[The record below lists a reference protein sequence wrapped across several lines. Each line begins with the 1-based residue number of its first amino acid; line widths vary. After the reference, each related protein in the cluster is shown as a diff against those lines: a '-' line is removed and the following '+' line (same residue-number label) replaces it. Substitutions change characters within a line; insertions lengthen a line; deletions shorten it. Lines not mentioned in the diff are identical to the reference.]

1 MNILYCGD
9 KHIEDGLIISVLSLT
24 ENVGEPLNVYVMTV
38 ELKNEQFNLEPVSD
52 SVIDYLKR
60 TVAERTGGSVKKFDV
75 TDLFSRELPQA
86 NMETRFTPC
95 CMLRLFADEIPEI
108 PERVLYLDNDVV
120 ARMDI
125 SDFYYQDID
134 TYELAGVL
142 DYYGRWFFRKN
153 IFKMDYLNS
162 GVLLLNMRKI
172 HESGLFRKCREMCVC
187 EKMFMPDQSAINK
200 LANKKIIRD
209 RRFNEQRKLHINTV
223 MQHFTTSFRF
233 FPWFHSLTVKPWQIE
248 RVHEILKI
256 FEYDN
261 LFTQYRAAL
270 DIISADTLKQ
280 NNECETNA

>member
-24 ENVGEPLNVYVMTV
+24 EQVKEPLNIYVMTV

-52 SVIDYLKR
+52 GVIGYLGR
-60 TVAERTGGSVKKFDV
+60 MVAERTGGTVQKLDV
-75 TDLFSRELPQA
+75 TDIFSRQLPEA

-108 PERVLYLDNDVV
+108 PDRVLYLDNDVV

-125 SDFYYQDID
+125 SGFYYQDID
-134 TYELAGVL
+134 AYELAGVL
-142 DYYGRWFFRKN
+142 DYYGRWFFRRN

-162 GVLLLNMRKI
+162 GVLLLNMKKI
-172 HESGLFRKCREMCVC
+172 RESGLFKKCREMCVN

-209 RRFNEQRKLHINTV
+209 RRYNEQRRLHKNTV

-256 FEYDN
+256 FEYDE
-261 LFTQYRAAL
+261 LLAQYRAAL
-270 DIISADTLKQ
+270 AEISKE

>member
-1 MNILYCGD
+1 M
-9 KHIEDGLIISVLSLT
+9 LSLT

-209 RRFNEQRKLHINTV
+209 RRFNEQRKLHKNTV

>member
-60 TVAERTGGSVKKFDV
+60 TVAERTGGNVKKFDV

-172 HESGLFRKCREMCVC
+172 RESGLFRKCREMCVC

-209 RRFNEQRKLHINTV
+209 RRFNEQRKLHKNTV

>member
-9 KHIEDGLIISVLSLT
+9 KHIEDGLIISVFSLT

-172 HESGLFRKCREMCVC
+172 RESGLFRKCREMCVC

-209 RRFNEQRKLHINTV
+209 RRFNEQRKLHKNTV

-261 LFTQYRAAL
+261 LFTQYHAAL

>member
-172 HESGLFRKCREMCVC
+172 RESGLFRKCREMCVC

-209 RRFNEQRKLHINTV
+209 RRFNEQRKLHKNTV

>member
-9 KHIEDGLIISVLSLT
+9 RHIEDGLIISVLSLT
-24 ENVGEPLNVYVMTV
+24 EQVGEPLNVYVMTV
-38 ELKNEQFNLEPVSD
+38 ELVNEQFSLEPVSD
-52 SVIDYLKR
+52 GVISYLDK

-75 TDLFSRELPQA
+75 TDIFSRELPTA
-86 NMETRFTPC
+86 NMGTRFTPC
-95 CMLRLFADEIPEI
+95 CMLRLFADEVPEI
-108 PERVLYLDNDVV
+108 PDRVLYLDNDVV

-134 TYELAGVL
+134 AYELAGVL
-142 DYYGRWFFRKN
+142 DYYGRWFFRTN

-162 GVLLLNMRKI
+162 GVLLLNMKKI
-172 HESGLFRKCREMCVC
+172 RESGLFRRCREMCVN

-209 RRFNEQRKLHINTV
+209 RRCNEQRKLHKNTV

-248 RVHEILKI
+248 RMHEILKI

-261 LFTQYRAAL
+261 LFVQYRSAL
-270 DIISADTLKQ
+270 EIISKE

>member
-209 RRFNEQRKLHINTV
+209 RRFNEQRKLHKNTV

-248 RVHEILKI
+248 QVHEILKI

>member
-24 ENVGEPLNVYVMTV
+24 EQVGEPLNVYVMTV
-38 ELKNEQFNLEPVSD
+38 GLDNEQLSLEPVSD
-52 SVIDYLKR
+52 SVIGYLDK
-60 TVAERTGGSVKKFDV
+60 TVAERTGGTVKKFDV
-75 TDLFSRELPQA
+75 TDIFSSQLPKA

-95 CMLRLFADEIPEI
+95 CMLRLFADKIPEI

-134 TYELAGVL
+134 NYELAGVL
-142 DYYGRWFFRKN
+142 DYYGRWFFRRN

-162 GVLLLNMRKI
+162 GVLLLNMRRI
-172 HESGLFRKCREMCVC
+172 RESGLFSRCREMCVS

-209 RRFNEQRKLHINTV
+209 RRFNEQRRLHKNTV

-256 FEYDN
+256 FEYDG
-261 LFTQYRAAL
+261 LFAQYR
-270 DIISADTLKQ
+270 SAIETIAKE

>member
-9 KHIEDGLIISVLSLT
+9 KHIEDGLIISVLSPT

-172 HESGLFRKCREMCVC
+172 RESGLFRKCREMCVC

-209 RRFNEQRKLHINTV
+209 RRFNEQRKLHKNTV

-261 LFTQYRAAL
+261 LFTQYHAAL

>member
-24 ENVGEPLNVYVMTV
+24 EHSKEPLNICVMTV
-38 ELKNEQFNLEPVSD
+38 DITCGQYDLKPVSD
-52 SVIDYLKR
+52 NVINYLDKI
-60 TVAERTGGSVKKFDV
+60 VAERTGGTVRKFDV
-75 TDLFSRELPQA
+75 TDIFSGQLPSA

-108 PERVLYLDNDVV
+108 PDKVLYLDNDVV

-125 SDFYYQDID
+125 SGFYYQDID
-134 TYELAGVL
+134 NYELAGVL

-172 HESGLFRKCREMCVC
+172 RESGLFRKCREMCVS

-200 LANKKIIRD
+200 LASKKIIRD
-209 RRFNEQRKLHINTV
+209 RRYNEQRKLHKNTV
-223 MQHFTTSFRF
+223 MQHFTTSFRL

-256 FEYDN
+256 FEYDE
-261 LFTQYRAAL
+261 LLAQYRAAL
-270 DIISADTLKQ
+270 DIISKE

>member
-125 SDFYYQDID
+125 SGFYYQDID
-134 TYELAGVL
+134 NYELAGVL

-162 GVLLLNMRKI
+162 GVLLLNMRRI
-172 HESGLFRKCREMCVC
+172 RESGLFRKCREMCVC

-209 RRFNEQRKLHINTV
+209 RRFNEQRKLHKNTV

-261 LFTQYRAAL
+261 LFTQYHAAL

>member
-60 TVAERTGGSVKKFDV
+60 TVAERTGGSVKKFELL
-75 TDLFSRELPQA
+75 DLFSRELPQA

-209 RRFNEQRKLHINTV
+209 RRFNEQRKLHKNTV

>member
-153 IFKMDYLNS
+153 IFKIDYLNS

-172 HESGLFRKCREMCVC
+172 RESGLFRKCREMCVC

-209 RRFNEQRKLHINTV
+209 RRFNEQRKLHKNTV

>member
-86 NMETRFTPC
+86 NMETRFTLC

-209 RRFNEQRKLHINTV
+209 RRFNEQRKLHKNTV

>member
-24 ENVGEPLNVYVMTV
+24 ENAGEPLNVYVMTV

-172 HESGLFRKCREMCVC
+172 RESGLFRKCREMCVC

-209 RRFNEQRKLHINTV
+209 RRFNEQRKLHKNTV

-261 LFTQYRAAL
+261 LFTQYHAAL

>member
-38 ELKNEQFNLEPVSD
+38 EFKNEQFNLEPVSD

-209 RRFNEQRKLHINTV
+209 RRFNEQRKLHKNTV

>member
-209 RRFNEQRKLHINTV
+209 RRFNEQRKLHKNTV
-223 MQHFTTSFRF
+223 MQHFTTSFGF

>member
-209 RRFNEQRKLHINTV
+209 RRFNEQRKLHKNTV

>member
-24 ENVGEPLNVYVMTV
+24 EHVGEPLNVYVMTV
-38 ELKNEQFNLEPVSD
+38 GLDNKQFNLKPVSD
-52 SVIDYLKR
+52 SVIGYLDK
-60 TVAERTGGSVKKFDV
+60 TVAERTGGTVKKFDV
-75 TDLFSRELPQA
+75 TDIFSSQLPKA

-108 PERVLYLDNDVV
+108 PDRVLYLDNDVV

-134 TYELAGVL
+134 NYELAGVL

-162 GVLLLNMRKI
+162 GVLLLNMRAI
-172 HESGLFRKCREMCVC
+172 RQSGLFKKCREMCVS

-209 RRFNEQRKLHINTV
+209 RRFNEQRRLHKNTV

-256 FEYDN
+256 FEYDG
-261 LFTQYRAAL
+261 LFAQYR
-270 DIISADTLKQ
+270 SAIETIAKE

>member
-38 ELKNEQFNLEPVSD
+38 ELKNEQFSLQPVSD
-52 SVIDYLKR
+52 SVIDYLER
-60 TVAERTGGSVKKFDV
+60 TVAERTGGTVKKFDV

-209 RRFNEQRKLHINTV
+209 RRFNEQRKLHKNTV